1 MRTIN
6 IIVQKTTVILM
17 TIVLLAMQDG
27 LVRYRHAHLLDNG
40 MIVWHAH
47 PFGDGQST
55 HGGKTHHHSPGN
67 QFALDQ
73 MAQSLPFTNI
83 ATTLSK
89 LHSARLNRYRSQRVQ
104 GHSIHPFITIQ
115 LRAPPLVA

>member
-6 IIVQKTTVILM
+6 IIVQKATVILM

-47 PFGDGQST
+47 PSGDGHGTQ
-55 HGGKTHHHSPGN
+55 GGKTHHHTPGN

-73 MAQSLPFTNI
+73 MAQSLPYASN
-83 ATTLSK
+83 ATIISK
-89 LHSARLNRYRSQRVQ
+89 LHSTRISRYRSQRVQ
-104 GHSIHPFITIQ
+104 EHSIHPFLTIQ
-115 LRAPPLVA
+115 LRAPPMAA